1 MARYSE
7 FQTTNIYKT
16 ADLFRKNCLLA
27 DSSII
32 SEHQVWRLEV
42 LERIH
47 KEFVATP
54 DEGDRSFIDKF
65 KGQIKPHGT
74 EVARL
79 AAELLCVYFLFPSN
93 VGGIRK
99 RQLVNEVLSWTQTEE
114 SLPENH
120 QVSLTFANGIGSGG
134 YGYNTRRPF
143 EIAFL
148 IEFVIAWKKL
158 PPDEQISAANDPW
171 VFQNILDSVED
182 SENKQLRHMLLHL
195 LFPDHFER
203 IASRGH
209 KRRIITAFSGLLH
222 EDLQNDDKQ
231 IYAIRQALEI
241 LLPKEELDFYWPPL
255 DAAWYDTSE
264 DNSING
270 APLELIKHKKQ
281 IVLYGPPGTGKT
293 FRAKQLAER
302 IIHSAALEKMGPAE
316 YFKSQDAIHQAIES
330 NIHRKQLHPAYS
342 YEDFVR
348 GLHIDSNGATE
359 YRLGYLPN
367 LIETMNNEPVDTR
380 LPHVLILD
388 EMNRTDL
395 SRMLGECFSLLEDR
409 NQDIEL
415 PARNGNGEVFKL
427 RIPQDLFVIGTMNL
441 IDQSIEQIDFALR
454 RRFLWLLCPFNADE
468 LVSAAQYKWNELN
481 TSFDWS
487 RVEPDFRRLATSAT
501 ELNKEIRNSELLG
514 EQYEIGHT
522 YMLDVVV
529 FLVNSL
535 SSSAANKQNY
545 LWNRKGDALY
555 PVEQLWNLSLRPL
568 IDQYLAGLDASKR
581 NEELSRLSKVF
592 LKSTVTE

>member
-1 MARYSE
+1 
-7 FQTTNIYKT
+7 
-16 ADLFRKNCLLA
+16 
-27 DSSII
+27 
-32 SEHQVWRLEV
+32 
-42 LERIH
+42 
-47 KEFVATP
+47 
-54 DEGDRSFIDKF
+54 
-65 KGQIKPHGT
+65 
-74 EVARL
+74 
-79 AAELLCVYFLFPSN
+79 
-93 VGGIRK
+93 
-99 RQLVNEVLSWTQTEE
+99 
-114 SLPENH
+114 
-120 QVSLTFANGIGSGG
+120 
-134 YGYNTRRPF
+134 
-143 EIAFL
+143 
-148 IEFVIAWKKL
+148 
-158 PPDEQISAANDPW
+158 
-171 VFQNILDSVED
+171 
-182 SENKQLRHMLLHL
+182 
-195 LFPDHFER
+195 
-203 IASRGH
+203 
-209 KRRIITAFSGLLH
+209 
-222 EDLQNDDKQ
+222 
-231 IYAIRQALEI
+231 
-241 LLPKEELDFYWPPL
+241 
-255 DAAWYDTSE
+255 
-264 DNSING
+264 
-270 APLELIKHKKQ
+270 
-281 IVLYGPPGTGKT
+281 
-293 FRAKQLAER
+293 
-302 IIHSAALEKMGPAE
+302 MGPAA
-316 YFKSQDAIHQAIES
+316 YFKSQNAIQLAIES

-367 LIETMNNEPVDTR
+367 LIETMNNEPIDTR

-415 PARNGNGEVFKL
+415 PARNGNGETLKL
-427 RIPQDLFVIGTMNL
+427 NIPQDLFVIGTMNL

-487 RVEPDFRRLATSAT
+487 RVEPDFRRLAISAT
-501 ELNKEIRNSELLG
+501 ALNEEIRNSNLLG

-568 IDQYLAGLDASKR
+568 IDQYLAGLDAAKR